1 MQPVY
6 PFGSRAVPVKVFDCH
21 HGVSNHLELS
31 MAPREQFPSLTMQ
44 EWLDQTVT
52 SHMARLDAGGVD
64 QAAIHASVGYR
75 RSAGLDAMRS
85 QNNCIA
91 RYRDCSNGRLPAAF
105 GVAEPLFADDSLP
118 EIDRCKHELGL
129 TGIGFHPR
137 FQGVSTENYWILR
150 FVERILDL
158 GMLPVLRGMGE
169 TVEEDLWKVAH
180 VAKAFPDSEI
190 LVLDVFATWEGSS
203 WAYSIAEENPNIT
216 FNTALAYE
224 FEMVAPF
231 IDVVGSKRIVFG
243 SDLHHPAPP
252 TPRRGMPGDRFTRV
266 GWMVPPMKIAR
277 LKDELIASS
286 LSDDVKY
293 DVLWGNS
300 ARLFKLDTA
309 STPGTRS
316 PQGEVP

>member
-1 MQPVY
+1 
-6 PFGSRAVPVKVFDCH
+6 VPVKVFDCH

-31 MAPREQFPSLTMQ
+31 LAPRERFPQLTMN

-52 SHMARLDAGGVD
+52 SHIARLDAGGVD

-75 RSAGLDAMRS
+75 RSAGLDAMCS
-85 QNNCIA
+85 QNNCVA
-91 RYRDCSNGRLPAAF
+91 RYRDRSNGRLPAAF
-105 GVAEPLFADDSLP
+105 GVAEPLFADDALP
-118 EIDRCKHELGL
+118 EIERCKHELGL

-169 TVEEDLWKVAH
+169 TVEEELWKVAQ

-190 LVLDVFATWEGSS
+190 LVLDVFSTWEGSS
-203 WAYSIAEENPNIT
+203 WAYTIAAECPNLT

-231 IDVVGSKRIVFG
+231 IDVVGSKRVVFG

-286 LSDDVKY
+286 LPDDEKY

-300 ARLFKLDTA
+300 ARLFRLSGA
-309 STPGTRS
+309 SPHS
-316 PQGEVP
+316 PR

>member
-1 MQPVY
+1 MWEVENPMV
-6 PFGSRAVPVKVFDCH
+6 RVFDCH

-31 MAPREQFPSLTMQ
+31 LAPREHFPKLSLE

-52 SHMARLDAGGVD
+52 SHIARLDQGGVD

-75 RSAGLDAMRS
+75 RTDGLAATRR
-85 QNNCIA
+85 QNDVVA
-91 RYRDCSNGRLPAAF
+91 RYRDRAGGRLPAAF
-105 GVAEPLFADDSLP
+105 GVAEPLYGDDSLP
-118 EIDRCKHELGL
+118 EIDRCKTELAL

-150 FVERILDL
+150 FCERILDL

-169 TVEEDLWKVAH
+169 TVEEDLWKIAH
-180 VAKAFPDSEI
+180 VAKAFPKSEI
-190 LVLDVFATWEGSS
+190 LVFDVFSTWEGSS
-203 WAYSIAEENPNIT
+203 WAYSIAEECPNLT

-224 FEMVAPF
+224 FEMIEPF
-231 IDVVGSKRIVFG
+231 INVVGSKRVVFG

-252 TPRRGMPGDRFTRV
+252 TPSRKIQGDRFTRV

-277 LKDELIASS
+277 LKDELVDSS
-286 LSDDVKY
+286 LSDDQKY

-300 ARLFKLDTA
+300 ARLFKLEGA
-309 STPGTRS
+309 SPYSLR
-316 PQGEVP
+316 